1 MSWSRESFA
10 GLVPGGRINPAEA
23 EGGRRSEQMVGMNDL
38 EKVIKYSY
46 TISRPFKSSVS
57 VPNAADNLAIMVSYI
72 MQKSCGRPPID
83 ENL

>member
-1 MSWSRESFA
+1 
-10 GLVPGGRINPAEA
+10 
-23 EGGRRSEQMVGMNDL
+23 MVGMNDL